1 MNCIHH
7 DKICLNINSFYIFF
21 SSLFRAVLKAH
32 QSMCLLSSPLF
43 PLTFFSYIS
52 SLKLSASF
60 PHPSFL
66 SLPYLSLSPS
76 LTLLSS
82 HFFFLYH
89 FLTALRLLPSP
100 FFPLTFFSYTSSL
113 PLSASFPHPSF
124 LSLFFLISLPY
135 LSLSPSLTLL
145 SSHFFFLIS
154 LPYLSLSP
162 TFHPSISLFQLKKV
176 IADGLAQAGSAAAE
190 VTEICLSGG
199 KR

>member
-21 SSLFRAVLKAH
+21 SSSLFRAVLKAH
-32 QSMCLLSSPLF
+32 QSMCLLSSPL
-43 PLTFFSYIS
+43 
-52 SLKLSASF
+52 
-60 PHPSFL
+60 
-66 SLPYLSLSPS
+66 
-76 LTLLSS
+76 
-82 HFFFLYH
+82 
-89 FLTALRLLPSP
+89 
-100 FFPLTFFSYTSSL
+100 FPLTFFSYTSSL

-162 TFHPSISLFQLKKV
+162 TIHPSISLFQLKKV

>member
-52 SLKLSASF
+52 SLQLSASF

-66 SLPYLSLSPS
+66 
-76 LTLLSS
+76 
-82 HFFFLYH
+82 
-89 FLTALRLLPSP
+89 
-100 FFPLTFFSYTSSL
+100 
-113 PLSASFPHPSF
+113 
-124 LSLFFLISLPY
+124 SLPY

>member
-52 SLKLSASF
+52 SLQLSASF

-100 FFPLTFFSYTSSL
+100 FFPLTFFFLYLFLTSL
-113 PLSASFPHPSF
+113 CLRLFIHPSP
-124 LSLFFLISLPY
+124 FFS
-135 LSLSPSLTLL
+135 
-145 SSHFFFLIS
+145 
-154 LPYLSLSP
+154 
-162 TFHPSISLFQLKKV
+162 
-176 IADGLAQAGSAAAE
+176 
-190 VTEICLSGG
+190 
-199 KR
+199 